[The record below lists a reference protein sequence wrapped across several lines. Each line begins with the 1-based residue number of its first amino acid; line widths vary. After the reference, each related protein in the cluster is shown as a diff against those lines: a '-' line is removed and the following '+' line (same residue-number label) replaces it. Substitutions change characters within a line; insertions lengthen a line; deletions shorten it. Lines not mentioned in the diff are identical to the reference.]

1 MAFDAGAIVGKMVLD
16 KSDWDKSVSRVQ
28 IDFNNATARTRQ
40 LGEEMVST
48 SRKLG
53 TVGTRMIM
61 LGTTALAPVGLMV
74 KQLSDHN
81 VVLQS
86 KLHDV
91 SLGFQDLGAGM
102 IKYVMPHVDSLS
114 KMLKDLADN
123 FNQLPG
129 SVKKFTVDIV
139 VLSSFTLIAAGTVL
153 KLTMAI
159 RGLVGALILA
169 ALKIGSIV
177 ETIAL
182 LAMYHPVV
190 MAITA
195 ITVALTTLVMSV
207 KESREAFLG
216 LVDVM
221 KNKVMGLANFWK
233 NIGAGPV
240 ASISDVL
247 TKGSFAVGQK
257 LAEWTAQG
265 KNAFEELGKVWSD
278 SFTVDL
284 GNIDVTG
291 GGSGISK
298 WQEFSAGIKEG
309 LREQIQSFADFG
321 ALAKDIMARTFSE
334 ISSTISSVFF
344 NVMTLK
350 FDDLQQVAA
359 DFGNAFLKMIAD
371 IFARIV
377 MYFAIIEPL
386 MIAFP
391 ELRPALAMGSFAE
404 GTESVPYTGMYKLH
418 ADEKVTPKYDANNNA
433 KQDVTYNIRANDAA
447 SFVDMC
453 VRNPEGIHVAV
464 QQAKRNN
471 KIGFRD

>member
-16 KSDWDKSVSRVQ
+16 KSDWDKSVGKVQ

-48 SRKLG
+48 SKRVG
-53 TVGTRMIM
+53 MVGTKMIM
-61 LGTTALAPVGLMV
+61 LGTTALAPIGLMV
-74 KQLSDHN
+74 KQLSEHN

-102 IKYVMPHVDSLS
+102 IRYVIPHIDNLS
-114 KMLKDLADN
+114 KMLRDLAGN
-123 FNQLPG
+123 FNQLPEPM
-129 SVKKFTVDIV
+129 KKFITDLVIV
-139 VLSSFTLIAAGTVL
+139 SSFTLIAAGTVL

-159 RGLVGALILA
+159 RGLWGNLILA
-169 ALKIGSIV
+169 KIGIGNML
-177 ETIAL
+177 ETLAL

-190 MAITA
+190 AAITA
-195 ITVALTTLVMSV
+195 ITIALAGLVLST

-216 LVDVM
+216 LLDTM

-278 SFTVDL
+278 SFSVDL

-298 WQEFSAGIKEG
+298 WQEFSA
-309 LREQIQSFADFG
+309 
-321 ALAKDIMARTFSE
+321 FSE
-334 ISSTISSVFF
+334 MSSTISNVFF
-344 NVMTLK
+344 DVMTFK
-350 FDDLQQVAA
+350 FDNLQQVAA
-359 DFGNAFLKMIAD
+359 DFGNAFLKMLAD

-391 ELRPALAMGSFAE
+391 ELKPALALGSVAGHAE
-404 GTESVPYTGMYKLH
+404 GIDRVPYTGMYKLH
-418 ADEKVTPKYDANNNA
+418 ADETVVPKYDANNNG
-433 KQDVTYNIRANDAA
+433 KQDVAYNIYANDAA
-447 SFVDMC
+447 SFVEMC
-453 VRNPEGIHVAV
+453 ARNPEGIHVAV
-464 QQAKRNN
+464 QQAHRNY
-471 KIGFRD
+471 KTGFRK